1 MRQILLRVKQG
12 MTKLPERREL
22 LLQARRLAAKLPET
36 EVLRRALDKKIQ
48 EVDDLIEAQKDN
60 PNSIYARQDS
70 ASLAA
75 ATEARKEIERLA
87 GISPAHGVLL
97 KRVLWSFEFPD
108 VFAISQRTLMLYG
121 PSGTGKS
128 YLAKQL
134 ALALGFEYLEWE
146 LGNIFHANFGQ
157 SEKVVPEFERSLRGM
172 RRVVFVDE
180 IDSIASVRSKRDD
193 GTAAVV
199 QRIMA
204 LFWQMLDH
212 VCEQDDFR
220 HVCVVVAT
228 NVPQE
233 LDPRFFRR
241 FRVRL
246 AVELPSDEVKLH
258 MLQRFLGPGL
268 EAEEALS
275 TEVLRGI
282 VQSCTQGMSVS
293 DLQDC
298 AMMVQGETAEVAVSS
313 ALAAGETPRPLPI
326 TAEHLARVLRDA
338 PRANSAETVRAL
350 REFAAGD
357 QKLSVLDARLSDRPA
372 APAAAGGE
380 EDGAAGGDEEEE
392 GFVAAFSE

>member
-1 MRQILLRVKQG
+1 MN
-12 MTKLPERREL
+12 
-22 LLQARRLAAKLPET
+22 
-36 EVLRRALDKKIQ
+36 KKVR
-48 EVDDLIEAQKDN
+48 EVDDLIEAQRDH
-60 PNSIYARQDS
+60 PDSIYARQDS
-70 ASLAA
+70 ASLTAA
-75 ATEARKEIERLA
+75 IEARKEIERLA
-87 GISPAHGVLL
+87 GISPVHGVLL

-108 VFAISQRTLMLYG
+108 VFSISQRTLMLYG

-157 SEKVVPEFERSLRGM
+157 SEKVVPEFERSLRGA

-212 VCEQDDFR
+212 VCEQDDFK

-246 AVELPSDEVKLH
+246 AVDLPSDEVKLH
-258 MLQRFLGPGL
+258 MLQRFLGPGV
-268 EAEEALS
+268 EETLN

-298 AMMVQGETAEVAVSS
+298 AVLVQSETSEVAVSS

-357 QKLSVLDARLSDRPA
+357 QKLSVMDARFSDRPA
-372 APAAAGGE
+372 TARETQE
-380 EDGAAGGDEEEE
+380 EEGAAGGDEED
-392 GFVAAFSE
+392 FVAAFSE